1 MAIWASVVIPTK
13 NGGALFRRVLD
24 GVRAQSTPAP
34 FEVVVVDSGSTDGT
48 AEACEGLDGV
58 RLHRIP
64 PQDFG
69 HGRTRNLGISLA
81 RGNYVALITQD
92 ALPADGRWLAELLA
106 PFDTDPTI
114 AGVFGRH
121 AAHAGADPFTR
132 RDLDAFFDG
141 LAAGPA
147 VVRVDD
153 PARWRRDAVWRRKLA
168 YFSNNNSA
176 LRRSVWERI
185 PFPDVEF
192 AEDQAWARKALE
204 AGYATAYADRA
215 LVFHSHAYGFSERL
229 TRCFDEAAALRALDG
244 RKLCRSPLHFL
255 TGLGGRIVLDQL
267 YALRSGLYARD
278 PRAALARPADTLA
291 RQTGY
296 LLGSHAAWLPAR
308 WRRGLSREAMLKGV

>member
-1 MAIWASVVIPTK
+1 MWASVVIPTK

-24 GVRAQSTPAP
+24 AVRAQTTAAP

-48 AEACEGLDGV
+48 AEACAGLDGV

-64 PQDFG
+64 PQEFG
-69 HGRTRNLGISLA
+69 HGRTRNLGVSLA
-81 RGNYVALITQD
+81 RGDFVALITQD
-92 ALPADGRWLAELLA
+92 ALPAHGRWLAELLS
-106 PFDTDPTI
+106 PFDADPAV

-121 AAHAGADPFTR
+121 AAHADADPFTR

-153 PARWRRDAVWRRKLA
+153 PARWRADAAWRRRLA

-176 LRRSVWERI
+176 LRRAVWEGI

-192 AEDQAWARKALE
+192 AEDQAWAARVLE
-204 AGYATAYADRA
+204 AGHAKAYADRA

-229 TRCFDEAAALRALDG
+229 GRCFDEAAALRALDG
-244 RKLCRSPLHFL
+244 RKLCPTPLHFL
-255 TGLGGRIVLDQL
+255 TGLGGRIALDQL

-278 PRAALARPADTLA
+278 PRAALTRPADTLA
-291 RQTGY
+291 RQIGY
-296 LLGSHAAWLPAR
+296 LLGSHAPLLPAR
-308 WRRGLSREAMLKGV
+308 WRRVLSREAALKGV